1 MSYDILDQSTQD
13 SQPAYRFL
21 FSQGSTQWRYTTLP
35 VFISDSAETWE
46 PAPFRASNVT
56 SSNEMAKNGIK
67 ISMPRTIGVAQQFL
81 GGVPEDIMTLT
92 VFRDQGRGE
101 ADSDL
106 ETQVFWKG
114 RVVAV
119 DIGGDDVTLE
129 CEDTFTSM
137 RRSGLRARYQKG
149 CRHALYST
157 LCGVDKNDYGQ
168 SVEIISYSGRTITV
182 DTVQDST
189 LFADSGDSSTE
200 TIEDVSATYWVGGFV
215 ELANGATRYIVDQV
229 GTTLTLLSPFKQQD
243 MPGSDTV
250 SASIYPGCDRTIQNC
265 IGTFNNVENFGGFP
279 WIPSKNP
286 FRNGVEGSIK

>member
-1 MSYDILDQSTQD
+1 MSYDILDQSVQD

-21 FSQGSTQWRYTTLP
+21 FAQGTTQWRYTTLP

-56 SSNEMAKNGIK
+56 STNELAKNGIK
-67 ISMPRTIGVAQQFL
+67 ISMPRTIGVAQEFL

-119 DIGGDDVTLE
+119 DVGGDDVTLE

-157 LCGVDKNDYGQ
+157 LCGVDKNAYGQ
-168 SVEIISYSGRTITV
+168 SVTILSNTGRTITL
-182 DTVQDST
+182 DTVLDST
-189 LFADSGDSSTE
+189 LFADSGDSSSE
-200 TIEDVSATYWVGGFV
+200 TIDTIPEGYWVGGFV
-215 ELANGATRYIVDQV
+215 ELSNGATRYIVEQSS
-229 GTTLTLLSPFKQQD
+229 TTLTLLSAFKSAD
-243 MPGSDTV
+243 MPDSDTV
-250 SASIYPGCDRTIQNC
+250 AASIYPGCNRTIRDC
-265 IGTFNNVENFGGFP
+265 IKKFNNVQNFGGFP

-286 FRNGVEGSIK
+286 FRNNVTGSIK